1 MGINYSVAGYFPEK
15 SRWCSIEHI
24 GQGGS
29 TAYIAL
35 NNPEEWT
42 LRNIITH
49 LSFFNMLRC
58 SFIAGGRSRQ
68 DMLLEALLL
77 LLVLLILMQLIVLS
91 TMMIIM
97 LTVIRQSALDG
108 QGPYSYTQDTSG
120 FTNNL
125 FLCC

>member
-68 DMLLEALLL
+68 GHVAGGAS
-77 LLVLLILMQLIVLS
+77 V
-91 TMMIIM
+91 T
-97 LTVIRQSALDG
+97 TR
-108 QGPYSYTQDTSG
+108 PSYPHAADRPVHHDDHHVDRHTSVG
-120 FTNNL
+120 FRRSGSVFIHAGHFWL
-125 FLCC
+125 HQ